1 MVDFK
6 HNFHQQLAKKEN
18 KKIDEIFATL
28 KKEKDSNSIGYYKL
42 NETSQ
47 DILKSVKRYKKENKH
62 LKNKKIKNIV
72 VIGIGGSSLG
82 TKAVYELLKLKQKST
97 TNLLF
102 LENVDPL
109 DIASKTKDIKKRNSI
124 FVVISKSGST
134 IETISIFKYIV
145 EKFKLDLKKDNDRL
159 VAITDKESSLS
170 KLALKNNIS
179 QFNIPLNV
187 GGRFSVLSAV
197 GIVPLML
204 AGYKVEKLLDGSKQF
219 IYSFFAR
226 KEEHLLQK
234 GYYYFKHKDKYS
246 INTLFS
252 YSTPFSYF
260 NDWYVQLWGESLG
273 KIDRGNEKVGLT
285 PVGLVGSID
294 QHSFLQLIIQGVE
307 NKTVSFIQIKDFE
320 KNIKIPKMKIDFLE
334 KTDFVNGYSF
344 DTLLNEECNATI
356 ESLIDEKIPTD
367 TIVLD
372 RLSEKNIGILLSYYE
387 ILTSILGAFLDIN
400 TYDQPGVEFGKKKL
414 VKKFTKI

>member
-1 MVDFK
+1 MIQFK
-6 HNFHQQLAKKEN
+6 QNFKQELG
-18 KKIDEIFATL
+18 
-28 KKEKDSNSIGYYKL
+28 KKEKQRIEEVFHTLEEEKNSGRVGYYKL
-42 NETSQ
+42 YETSKT
-47 DILKSVKRYKKENKH
+47 ILKEIKEYKKNIKA

-82 TKAVYELLKLKQKST
+82 TKAVYELLKLKQKSSIDIT
-97 TNLLF
+97 F

-109 DIASKTKDIKKRNSI
+109 DIASKTKNLKKTDSI
-124 FVVISKSGST
+124 FIIISKSGST
-134 IETISIFKYIV
+134 IETTSIFKYIL
-145 EKFKLDLKKDNDRL
+145 EKFKLDLKKDNNKII
-159 VAITDKESSLS
+159 AITDKDSSLS
-170 KLALKNNIS
+170 KLAFKNNIP

-197 GIVPLML
+197 GVVPLTL
-204 AGYKVEKLLDGSKQF
+204 AGYKVEKILEGSQDF
-219 IYSFFAR
+219 IESFFN
-226 KEEHLLQK
+226 KNENHILEK
-234 GYYYFKHKDKYS
+234 GYFYFKNKEKYC

-252 YSTPFSYF
+252 YCTYFSYF

-273 KIDRGNEKVGLT
+273 KIDSCNKKVGLT

-320 KNIKIPKMKIDFLE
+320 KELQIPNMNLDFLE
-334 KTDFVNGYSF
+334 KTNYINGHSF
-344 DTLLNEECNATI
+344 DTLLNAECNATI

-367 TIVLD
+367 LILLD
-372 RLSEKNIGILLSYYE
+372 KLSEKNIGILLSYYE
-387 ILTSILGAFLDIN
+387 LLTSCVGAFLDIN

-414 VKKFTKI
+414 VKRFS